1 MGDHLADFQ
10 KQRESDQSS
19 RGYRGELIALSL
31 APWLLEMTENGALQC
46 GAMVGILGQIG
57 HLDWPIRTC
66 IKLLEYHYR
75 KHHAD
80 EEGSCN
86 ELDR

>member
-1 MGDHLADFQ
+1 MGDHSADFQ

-19 RGYRGELIALSL
+19 RGHRGELIALSL

-66 IKLLEYHYR
+66 IKLLEYHN
-75 KHHAD
+75 HAD
-80 EEGSCN
+80 EEGICN